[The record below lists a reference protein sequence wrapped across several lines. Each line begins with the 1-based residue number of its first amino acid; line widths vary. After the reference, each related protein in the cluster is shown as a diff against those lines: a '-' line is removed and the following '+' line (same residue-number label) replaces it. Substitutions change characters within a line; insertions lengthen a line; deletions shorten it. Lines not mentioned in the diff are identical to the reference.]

1 MNEYTLVFIIAFTIA
16 VLGFITARLLKNQK
30 PQFDERQELI
40 RGKAY
45 KNAFLAVI
53 SYGALYISASLLIE
67 KEFLTTS
74 VALIIGMFVGLV
86 VYAVYSIWN
95 EAFFSLNQ
103 TPKTYIILLIC
114 TAFLNA
120 QSGINTII
128 DGSIVANGTLALK
141 SISLICA
148 VALTIILMTMLV
160 KIVINKKAEQE
171 GE

>member
-1 MNEYTLVFIIAFTIA
+1 MNEYALVFIIAFTIA
-16 VLGFITARLLKNQK
+16 VLGFITARLFKKQK
-30 PQFDERQELI
+30 PKFDERQELV

-74 VALIIGMFVGLV
+74 VALMIGMFIGLV

-95 EAFFSLNQ
+95 EAFFSLND

-120 QSGINTII
+120 QSGINAII
-128 DGSIVANGTLALK
+128 DGSIIENGTLALD

-148 VALTIILMTMLV
+148 ISFTIILMTMLI
-160 KIVINKKAEQE
+160 KIVFNKKAEQE
-171 GE
+171 G

>member
-1 MNEYTLVFIIAFTIA
+1 MNEYALVFIIAFTIA
-16 VLGFITARLLKNQK
+16 VLGFITARLFKKQK

-53 SYGALYISASLLIE
+53 SYGALYIGASLLIE

-103 TPKTYIILLIC
+103 TPKGYIILLIC

-128 DGSIVANGTLALK
+128 DGSIVANGTLALE

-148 VALTIILMTMLV
+148 ISFSIILMTMLV
-160 KIVINKKAEQE
+160 KIVVNKKAEQE